1 VSWTVSE
8 VDGGGL
14 FDGVL
19 ARGPVRSETGDRAW
33 LQALLDAEAAL
44 ARAQARVG
52 LCSAAVAAAITAA
65 GTADRFDAGAIGA
78 AAAASGNPVVPLVRA
93 LRDAVPAAAAGHV
106 HHGAT
111 SQDILDTA
119 AMLVAHRALGP
130 LLADLTGAATAAAR
144 LAAEHRD
151 TPMAGR
157 TLLQQALPITFGLK
171 AAGWLVGLDEAA
183 ARLAEVRQAR
193 LAVQLGGAAG
203 TLASLGAA
211 SSGPPGAGSSGAL
224 GAASSGAVGPAVV
237 AAFAAELGLAE
248 PVLPWHTVRTRPA
261 ELAGALGEA
270 AGVIGKIARD
280 VILLAQTEVAEVSE
294 AGGGDRGG
302 SSTLPHKRNPV
313 AAISALACAQRT
325 PGLVGTL
332 LAAMVQE
339 HERAAGSWHAEW
351 LPLTDLLRATGSAAA
366 WLHDCLGRLRVDAG
380 RMRSNLDS
388 TGGLLL
394 AERVSVELAG
404 KLGKAA
410 ADDLVRRAGAEA
422 VASGRSFADV
432 LAGQDG
438 VPGRAELARLLDP
451 TGYLGSAG
459 EFVDR
464 ALHAHNQREAR

>member
-1 VSWTVSE
+1 M
-8 VDGGGL
+8 DGAGL

-19 ARGPVRSETGDRAW
+19 ARGPVRSATGDRAW

-52 LCSAAVAAAITAA
+52 LCTAAVAETIAAAC
-65 GTADRFDAGAIGA
+65 TADRFDAAALGA
-78 AAAASGNPVVPLVRA
+78 AATASGNPVVPLVRA
-93 LRDAVPAAAAGHV
+93 LRDAVGAAAAGQV
-106 HHGAT
+106 HRGAT

-130 LLADLTGAATAAAR
+130 LLADLAGAAAAAAR

-171 AAGWLVGLDEAA
+171 AAGWLIGLDEAA
-183 ARLAEVRQAR
+183 ARLAEVRRAR

-203 TLASLGAA
+203 TLAS
-211 SSGPPGAGSSGAL
+211 L

-261 ELAGALGEA
+261 ELAGALGAA

-313 AAISALACAQRT
+313 AAVSALACAQRT

-366 WLHDCLGRLRVDAG
+366 WLHDCLGRLRIDAD

-388 TGGLLL
+388 TGGLPL
-394 AERVSVELAG
+394 AERVSGALAAR
-404 KLGKAA
+404 LGKTA
-410 ADDLVRRAGAEA
+410 ADDLVRRAAAEA
-422 VASGRSFADV
+422 VARGRSFADV
-432 LAGQDG
+432 LAEQDG
-438 VPGRAELARLLDP
+438 APGRAELARLLDP

-464 ALHAHNQREAR
+464 ALRAHNQREAR